1 MNKELIYSDF
11 NSVKISSY
19 LLKPIRGSM
28 VALKQLPDDDI
39 RLSPP
44 TFVPIE
50 ETLNQKSILPRIT
63 NEDVNTINIPAK
75 LPLLTN
81 VYLGTLTI
89 VGLFILFRFIQKHP

>member
-11 NSVKISSY
+11 NSVKLSPY
-19 LLKPIRGSM
+19 LLKPIGGSM
-28 VALKQLPDDDI
+28 VALKPLPDDI
-39 RLSPP
+39 HLSPP
-44 TFVPIE
+44 AFIPIE